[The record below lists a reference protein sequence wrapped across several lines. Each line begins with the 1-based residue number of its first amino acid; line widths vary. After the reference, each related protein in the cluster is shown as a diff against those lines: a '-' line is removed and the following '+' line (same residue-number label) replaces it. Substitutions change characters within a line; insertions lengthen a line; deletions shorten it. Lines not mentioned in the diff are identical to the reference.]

1 MSTDELRIG
10 IVGAGIA
17 GLTVA
22 NALVASGMT
31 CHVFEQAGQ
40 FADVGAG
47 IQVAPN
53 ASRVLHRLGLEPSL
67 VRVATRPR
75 RIEMRRWD
83 DGAIL
88 RSTDLEPCPELFGAP
103 YYTVHRAD
111 LHRVLV
117 ERLPCGVIHLGRR
130 CVGAVEHSD
139 GVELRLSDRSVTIVD
154 VVIGADGIRSV
165 LRPMLADDDPTF
177 SGQDIV
183 RGLIAG
189 TALPDMVEDPRVVL
203 WLGPDQHLV
212 CYPIRGGRLISFGAT
227 MSAVTAG
234 AESWTAPGSVA
245 EMQARYQGWEATV
258 ARVLAA
264 ADVVTRWAL
273 HDREVLQRW
282 STDRITLVGDAAHP
296 MLPFLAQGANQ
307 AIEDAMVLAQVL
319 QDTSAADVAPAL
331 LRYEEL
337 RRLRTEQVHQVS
349 RRNTQMLHLAD
360 GPEQQERDAVLAGTA
375 DVRYQGWLFG
385 HDVTADLPVFGA
397 GRRLGA

>member
-22 NALVASGMT
+22 NALVASGMS

-67 VRVATRPR
+67 RQVAMHPR

-83 DGAIL
+83 DGALL
-88 RSTDLEPCPELFGAP
+88 RSMDLAACPELFGAP

-117 ERLPCGVIHLGRR
+117 ERLPSGVIHLGRR
-130 CVGAVEHSD
+130 CVGAVEHPD
-139 GVELRLSDRSVTIVD
+139 GVALRLSDGSVTTVD
-154 VVIGADGIRSV
+154 VVVGADGIRSV
-165 LRPMLADDDPTF
+165 LRQMVADDEPTF
-177 SGQDIV
+177 SGQHIV

-189 TALPDMVEDPRVVL
+189 TTLPDLVDDPRVVL

-227 MSAVTAG
+227 LSAATAG

-245 EMQARYQGWEATV
+245 ELQARYQGWDAMV
-258 ARVLAA
+258 ARILAA
-264 ADVVTRWAL
+264 ADGVTRWAL
-273 HDREVLQRW
+273 HDREVLHRW
-282 STDRITLVGDAAHP
+282 STDRVTLVGDAAHP

-307 AIEDAMVLAQVL
+307 AIEDAMVLALAL
-319 QDTSAADVAPAL
+319 QDTTAADIAPAL

-337 RRLRTEQVHQVS
+337 RRARTEQVHEVS

-360 GPEQQERDAVLAGTA
+360 GPEQQERDAVLARSA
-375 DVRYQGWLFG
+375 DVRDQSWLFG
-385 HDVTADLPVFGA
+385 HDVTADLACHGRA
-397 GRRLGA
+397 GG